1 MLFGDSDAM
10 RTIHT
15 TIHTTI
21 HQLRNNDTASVL
33 ITGETGVGKEVVA
46 RAIHAGGPRASTPF
60 VPLNCGAIPFELAE
74 SIFFGHIRGAFTGAI
89 TDQTGYFERANGGT
103 LFLDEVGD
111 MPIETQV
118 KLLRALDESVVT
130 PIGATKS
137 KKVDVRVI
145 AATNADLKAQVETG
159 QFRLDLYFRLA
170 GMPIEI
176 SPLRERKADI
186 LPLAEYHLSALAV
199 QMGVPTPELTP
210 KAVAALEGYTFP
222 GNVRE
227 LINVIEGALI
237 VSEGAAIQPEHLHFH
252 FPHIDMFSFSRTGT
266 DAANPLPA
274 PVEGMFAE
282 QEQIRR
288 ALVAN
293 LGNITK
299 AARQLGL
306 TRYALYR
313 RLKKYGFR

>member
-10 RTIHT
+10 Q

-21 HQLRNNDTASVL
+21 HQLRNNGSTSVL

-60 VPLNCGAIPFELAE
+60 VALNCGAIPFELAE
-74 SIFFGHIRGAFTGAI
+74 SVFFGHIRGAFTGAI
-89 TDQTGYFERANGGT
+89 TDQTGYFERADGGT
-103 LFLDEVGD
+103 LFLDEAGD

-118 KLLRALDESVVT
+118 KLLRALDESVIT

-137 KKVDVRVI
+137 KKVDIRVI
-145 AATNADLKAQVETG
+145 AATNADLKAKVEMG
-159 QFRLDLYFRLA
+159 QFRSDLYFRLA
-170 GMPIEI
+170 GMLIDI
-176 SPLRERKADI
+176 SPLRERKVDI
-186 LPLAEYHLSALAV
+186 LPLAEYMLSQLAT
-199 QMGVPTPELTP
+199 QMEVPTPEFTP

-227 LINVIEGALI
+227 LRNVIEHALI

-252 FPHIDMFSFSRTGT
+252 FPHVETFAFSRTET
-266 DAANPLPA
+266 DVTSPLSV

-282 QEQIRR
+282 QERIRR
-288 ALVAN
+288 ALAAN
-293 LGNITK
+293 RSNITK
-299 AARQLGL
+299 TARQLGL
-306 TRYALYR
+306 SRHALYR